1 MISYTCVGTNDVERA
16 RRFYEPLFSLMG
28 AKPMFNSDR
37 GFSFGVDPKQ
47 PMFMVLKPYDGQAA
61 TVGNGMMITLA
72 AKDKAQVEALHAK
85 ALELGGQD
93 EGAPGRRFGGMG
105 AEDQEAK
112 REEARHLGN
121 LTDGRGTASPCPPRR
136 SPPTCRHAP
145 PHRPALPDLGFASR
159 RRQILGQLPGLG
171 QAGGTDLP
179 LDLQPLVACGREDRP
194 RRHRAPARLR
204 NGRVQ
209 RR

>member
-85 ALELGGQD
+85 ALALGGQD
-93 EGAPGRRFGGMG
+93 EGAPGFRGDRWYLAYFR
-105 AEDQEAK
+105 D
-112 REEARHLGN
+112 LDGN
-121 LTDGRGTASPCPPRR
+121 KLA
-136 SPPTCRHAP
+136 A
-145 PHRPALPDLGFASR
+145 FAYVKS
-159 RRQILGQLPGLG
+159 
-171 QAGGTDLP
+171 
-179 LDLQPLVACGREDRP
+179 
-194 RRHRAPARLR
+194 
-204 NGRVQ
+204 
-209 RR
+209 